1 MNQPIPDLT
10 QPPPVAVPGLDVLA
24 PAPSGLA
31 GQVANVF
38 EGAVGLTMAGARFA
52 NMMRERD
59 QQEFEAQQDYQARTN
74 KMFLDVAAEAEKQAS
89 EVFVGDAK
97 KKWSVDRQVLSG
109 QLQRGELPLPSDF
122 KEETL
127 KAWVK
132 NTVQSRVGNGTGVY
146 EQTYETLATDELLGM
161 VQGAK
166 ASVLAKDQAEI
177 VSSLASAAAIAPDAE
192 TLKRNV
198 AQTMALTNMS
208 ERGATFAVVL
218 PGAGEAASAGSANY
232 ETVFRPLLADKPE
245 YALQLNALDLAW
257 NKAKDEQAREAIRI
271 KNAEQRDIE
280 LATQRDIKA
289 FYDVVNSDL
298 AANATDENLTYQRAT
313 TWLDKVRGTM
323 ARQPEKATELNALE
337 NQLKATVDS
346 IDTKRQR
353 IEVNKSHATQ
363 EESIMKSALSTYT
376 SGNGWMVPDSAVT
389 RVVLADGS
397 VSERTVSGLRQKA
410 QELAISSAKTTEQKV
425 ALASGDENPYQ
436 PWKALFDVGTNAG
449 DMQFTKDGKPVVN
462 ERSIAALSLYAD
474 VSAYNPE
481 VARKHAG
488 KNAEWYESVLEIM
501 REPGIGNDPAKAISE
516 QVRRSGLGTADVPAY
531 TPENAKQDAQKIDGI
546 DDSNYFEVAGVLRS
560 TYTRLVRSG
569 VSPERAREISVSM
582 AGSQVQVVNGHT
594 FFAGE
599 HATPPGAYGS
609 FKDTAEAYLDWLK
622 QEHPNVRAFNEP
634 VDWDSV
640 RFSMNQKTGK
650 ITLVSEFNQPL
661 DIPVSQREF
670 NVTKLLA
677 LAAQAK
683 KNGIVARA
691 SKPKEMRKYDNG
703 PNSIPWSKVPGA
715 AVVGLRDFA
724 NFWDERI
731 AKPSV
736 AKPIS
741 FENFPIPA
749 RGPIDD
755 ALQAAGQYW
764 DKNVAEKS
772 RLKPVSFD
780 YGQGQ

>member
-1 MNQPIPDLT
+1 MSQYGNTRPIEGLVRRGMNQPIPDLT

-74 KMFLDVAAEAEKQAS
+74 KMFLQVAAEAEKQAS

-298 AANATDENLTYQRAT
+298 AANATDENSRYQRAA

-323 ARQPEKATELNALE
+323 ERQPEKATELNGLQ
-337 NQLKATVDS
+337 NQLESIVNS
-346 IDTKRQR
+346 IDTKRERMQ
-353 IEVNKSHATQ
+353 IEQTHASNMDSVLQ
-363 EESIMKSALSTYT
+363 SARNAYKAGNSWAIEDKATSRVQLS
-376 SGNGWMVPDSAVT
+376 
-389 RVVLADGS
+389 DGS
-397 VSERTVSGLRQKA
+397 VNEKSITGLRKMAQEAEFASAKTFNEQAALAQTDSLKYEPWTRLLDAAALQADAAMFVSSDPTKQSAIAKTTIDGVSLYMSLAAYNPELANKYAGDNADFYQSVAQATRMTGIGNNVEAAVQHVVAQRKNSGGRAIEIGDRELAPIVSDVDTRNGMEYASYVAAEAERQQRVLGKPKGEAVEAA
-410 QELAISSAKTTEQKV
+410 QELAKSQWMKVNNFSVRTYGSVLPPGVYGSAEKTFEAV
-425 ALASGDENPYQ
+425 VSDIASKHGMKSE
-436 PWKALFDVGTNAG
+436 
-449 DMQFTKDGKPVVN
+449 
-462 ERSIAALSLYAD
+462 D
-474 VSAYNPE
+474 VSL
-481 VARKHAG
+481 K
-488 KNAEWYESVLEIM
+488 I
-501 REPGIGNDPAKAISE
+501 DPANGAVVLWDYANGTQAFKIPLEDRVIPIDAVYKRAKDVRLKEISTPWIDLKGGTFNLG
-516 QVRRSGLGTADVPAY
+516 GLGP
-531 TPENAKQDAQKIDGI
+531 
-546 DDSNYFEVAGVLRS
+546 
-560 TYTRLVRSG
+560 
-569 VSPERAREISVSM
+569 
-582 AGSQVQVVNGHT
+582 
-594 FFAGE
+594 
-599 HATPPGAYGS
+599 
-609 FKDTAEAYLDWLK
+609 
-622 QEHPNVRAFNEP
+622 
-634 VDWDSV
+634 
-640 RFSMNQKTGK
+640 
-650 ITLVSEFNQPL
+650 
-661 DIPVSQREF
+661 
-670 NVTKLLA
+670 
-677 LAAQAK
+677 
-683 KNGIVARA
+683 
-691 SKPKEMRKYDNG
+691 
-703 PNSIPWSKVPGA
+703 
-715 AVVGLRDFA
+715 
-724 NFWDERI
+724 
-731 AKPSV
+731 
-736 AKPIS
+736 
-741 FENFPIPA
+741 
-749 RGPIDD
+749 
-755 ALQAAGQYW
+755 
-764 DKNVAEKS
+764 
-772 RLKPVSFD
+772 
-780 YGQGQ
+780 